1 MADMPL
7 DQRGNPV
14 PTLGYLDGG
23 DFVLTVTA
31 TSARN
36 STPFNAQTRVI
47 SIYATVP
54 CFIRLGNNTVTA
66 TTGDHFIPDGTYL
79 DIAVGP
85 NTKDRHLAV
94 IRATSDGTLY
104 ISERE

>member
-1 MADMPL
+1 MANMPL
-7 DQRGNPV
+7 DVRGNPV
-14 PTLGYLDGG
+14 PALGYLDGG
-23 DFVLTVTA
+23 DFVLAITTL
-31 TSARN
+31 SARN
-36 STPFNAQTRVI
+36 AAPFNTQTRVI
-47 SIYATVP
+47 SVYATVP

-66 TTGDHFIPDGTYL
+66 TSGDHFIPDGTYL

-94 IRATSDGTLY
+94 IHASADGTLY